1 MWNKPQTQTQTQ
13 LETPPE
19 VPATQPAKNTSF
31 QPSAVAFGAPP
42 PAPRPAEP
50 AMRSSSSTHL
60 GAGMHIT
67 GQIDCTEDLQIDGK
81 MEGPISLKGYVLT
94 VGSTAMLKSEISA
107 GGIIVH
113 GKVVG
118 NLFATD
124 RVDIRTDGSVI
135 GDISTSRISIED
147 GAHFKGRIEI
157 DPAKFLASKR

>member
-1 MWNKPQTQTQTQ
+1 MWSKPQTQTQTQ
-13 LETPPE
+13 TEPHPE
-19 VPATQPAKNTSF
+19 VPAAQPAHTTSF

-42 PAPRPAEP
+42 TARPAES
-50 AMRSSSSTHL
+50 ATRSSSSTHL
-60 GAGMHIT
+60 GTGMNIV
-67 GQIDCTEDLQIDGK
+67 GQIECTEDLQIDGK
-81 MEGPISLKGYVLT
+81 MEGPIVLKGFTLT
-94 VGSTAMLKSEISA
+94 VGSTANIKSEITA

-124 RVDIRTDGSVI
+124 RVDIKTDGSVI

>member
-1 MWNKPQTQTQTQ
+1 MEQ
-13 LETPPE
+13 
-19 VPATQPAKNTSF
+19 AANTDSAANRDTSRSPR
-31 QPSAVAFGAPP
+31 PSAGARN
-42 PAPRPAEP
+42 ALSAIRSRFWCTRGLAAEP
-50 AMRSSSSTHL
+50 ASRSSSSTHL
-60 GAGMHIT
+60 GTGMHIT
-67 GQIDCTEDLQIDGK
+67 GQIECTEDLQIDGK
-81 MEGPISLKGYVLT
+81 MEGPISLKGYTLT
-94 VGSTAMLKSEISA
+94 VGSTATLKSEITA

>member
-13 LETPPE
+13 SETPAE
-19 VPATQPAKNTSF
+19 VPAAQPAHATSF
-31 QPSAVAFGAPP
+31 QPSASAFGTPSTLP
-42 PAPRPAEP
+42 RPGEPAP
-50 AMRSSSSTHL
+50 RSSSSTHL
-60 GAGMHIT
+60 GTGMHIT
-67 GQIDCTEDLQIDGK
+67 GQIECTEDLQIDGK
-81 MEGPISLKGYVLT
+81 MEGPISLKGYTLT
-94 VGSTAMLKSEISA
+94 VGSTATLKSEITA

-113 GKVVG
+113 GKVLG

>member
-1 MWNKPQTQTQTQ
+1 MWSKPQTQTQTQ
-13 LETPPE
+13 VDTQSE
-19 VPATQPAKNTSF
+19 VPAVQPAKNTSF

-42 PAPRPAEP
+42 PALRPAESST
-50 AMRSSSSTHL
+50 RSASSTHL
-60 GAGMHIT
+60 GTGMHIT
-67 GQIDCTEDLQIDGK
+67 GQIECTEDLQIDGK

-94 VGSTAMLKSEISA
+94 VGSTATLKSEISA

>member
-1 MWNKPQTQTQTQ
+1 MWTKPQTQT
-13 LETPPE
+13 LAE
-19 VPATQPAKNTSF
+19 TQPEPPAAQPPQVSSF
-31 QPSAVAFGAPP
+31 QPSAVAFGAP
-42 PAPRPAEP
+42 ASPRPAEH
-50 AMRSSSSTHL
+50 ATRSSSSSSTHL
-60 GAGMHIT
+60 GTGMHIT
-67 GQIDCTEDLQIDGK
+67 GQIECTEDLQIDGK
-81 MEGPISLKGYVLT
+81 MEGPISLKGYTLT
-94 VGSTAMLKSEISA
+94 VGSTATLKSEINA

-113 GKVVG
+113 GKVIG